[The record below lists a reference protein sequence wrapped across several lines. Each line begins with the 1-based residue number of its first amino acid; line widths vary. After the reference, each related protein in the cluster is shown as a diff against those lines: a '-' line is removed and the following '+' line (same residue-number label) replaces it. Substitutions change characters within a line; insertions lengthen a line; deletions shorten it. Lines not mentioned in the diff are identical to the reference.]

1 MKPKILVCY
10 QIPRECL
17 LYLENNFEVI
27 YPEKTGFSKLEI
39 IELIADCEGVITT
52 FTQPFDHEMITA
64 GKKLK
69 IIANYGVG
77 YNNID
82 INFAKQKGI
91 TVTNTPDP
99 VVAPTADLTMGLL
112 LALTR
117 RIAELDH
124 KLRSHKLEGW
134 GLMDNL
140 GFSLQNKV
148 LGIIGMG
155 NIGKAV
161 AKRANAFGMK
171 VIYNNRNRINADLE
185 RELNVTYASFVNLIG
200 ASDFISI
207 HTPLTAETTN
217 LISIGELMLMQN
229 SAMIINTSRG
239 KVIDEEALVY
249 ALQFGEISGAALDVF
264 ANEPEIHP
272 ELLKLPNTVVVPHIG
287 TGTLEARVEIGLQAA
302 DNILAFFSGKKV
314 PNRVA

>member
-1 MKPKILVCY
+1 
-10 QIPRECL
+10 
-17 LYLENNFEVI
+17 
-27 YPEKTGFSKLEI
+27 
-39 IELIADCEGVITT
+39 
-52 FTQPFDHEMITA
+52 
-64 GKKLK
+64 
-69 IIANYGVG
+69 
-77 YNNID
+77 NNID

-99 VVAPTADLTMGLL
+99 VVAPTADLTIGLL